1 MLQLAITTISTHF
14 RNASDELQIPLPL
27 PRRNSIDLSKE
38 EPKENVTEGSKYE
51 NQVSDYT
58 QRR

>member
-1 MLQLAITTISTHF
+1 LISHHFITFF
-14 RNASDELQIPLPL
+14 RNASDDLQIPLPM

-38 EPKENVTEGSKYE
+38 EPKEIANEGTKYE

>member
-1 MLQLAITTISTHF
+1 MQNHF
-14 RNASDELQIPLPL
+14 RNASEDLQLPLPL
-27 PRRNSIDLSKE
+27 PRRNSIDFSKE
-38 EPKENVTEGSKYE
+38 EPKEAAVEGGKFE

>member
-1 MLQLAITTISTHF
+1 MQLAITFISTHF
-14 RNASDELQIPLPL
+14 RNASEEMQIPLPL

-38 EPKENVTEGSKYE
+38 EPKENVAEGSKYE

-58 QRR
+58 HRR